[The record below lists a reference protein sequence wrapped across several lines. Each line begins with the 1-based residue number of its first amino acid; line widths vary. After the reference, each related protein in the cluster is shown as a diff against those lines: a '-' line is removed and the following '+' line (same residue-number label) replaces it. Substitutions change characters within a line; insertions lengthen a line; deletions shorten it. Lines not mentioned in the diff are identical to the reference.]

1 MKFHSDLMYRM
12 DFPFIIKT
20 KGTQQ
25 LRGSYTMGKNLEHQ
39 FSMLVREIR
48 KEYVGNGPKEISTRF
63 VGNWAISEMRGNLT
77 NVEKF
82 MITSEQGQYMVHQ
95 ARTKMVKEIYKK
107 QEVVGKFED
116 LIGAKMLRLF
126 SDINIE
132 QDIAMTV
139 FVFEESVDLKAK

>member
-1 MKFHSDLMYRM
+1 M
-12 DFPFIIKT
+12 DFPFINKT
-20 KGTQQ
+20 KVTQQ

-63 VGNWAISEMRGNLT
+63 VGNWAISEMKGNLT

-82 MITSEQGQYMVHQ
+82 MISSEQGKQMVHQ
-95 ARTKMVKEIYKK
+95 ARTKMVKEIYEKP
-107 QEVVGKFED
+107 EVVAKFER
-116 LIGAKMLRLF
+116 LIGARVLRLF

-139 FVFEESVDLKAK
+139 FVFDPSVDLTAK

>member
-1 MKFHSDLMYRM
+1 MA
-12 DFPFIIKT
+12 
-20 KGTQQ
+20 
-25 LRGSYTMGKNLEHQ
+25 KNLEHQ

-63 VGNWAISEMRGNLT
+63 TGNWAISEMRGNLT

-82 MITSEQGQYMVHQ
+82 MITSEQGKQMVHQ

-107 QEVVGKFED
+107 PEVVAKFEH
-116 LIGAKMLRLF
+116 LIGARVLRLF
-126 SDINIE
+126 SDINID

-139 FVFEESVDLKAK
+139 FVFDESVDLNAK